1 MIAALLATRPVAL
14 ARINAPVL
22 AFGALLVAWGNAS
35 STFLGASAV
44 LPGGSGPYVIS
55 GVALAAVS
63 LAAARALR
71 LDAAALGLR
80 GRALRGATTGL
91 ALGGI
96 AALIGVAALRLV
108 APLIVGQAVDYA
120 PLARVAAPELLWHVA
135 LLLPLGV
142 VLPEELAFRGV
153 LLGAIAR
160 GRDAR
165 SAVVLSSLLFALWH
179 GTVVF
184 ATVADTTLGPVSLWS
199 PVAIAGAL
207 GVVAAGGAVLAVLR
221 LLTGTLATT
230 VAAHWTFNV
239 VVLIGLWATRAG

>member
-1 MIAALLATRPVAL
+1 MTGGAADALPL
-14 ARINAPVL
+14 ARTGTLVA
-22 AFGALLVAWGNAS
+22 AYAGLLVAWGNAS

-44 LPGGSGPYVIS
+44 LPGGSGPYAIS

-63 LAAARALR
+63 LASARALR
-71 LDAAALGLR
+71 LDAADLGLR
-80 GRALRGATTGL
+80 GRALRGAMTGL
-91 ALGGI
+91 ALGG
-96 AALIGVAALRLV
+96 VAALVGVVALRLL
-108 APLIVGQAVDYA
+108 APLVVGQAVDYA

-135 LLLPLGV
+135 LLLPLGI

-160 GRDAR
+160 GRGAR

-184 ATVADTTLGPVSLWS
+184 ATVADTSLGPLSIWS
-199 PVAIAGAL
+199 SVATAGAF

-221 LLTGTLATT
+221 LRTGTLAATI
-230 VAAHWTFNV
+230 AAHWTFNV
-239 VVLIGLWATRAG
+239 VVLVGLWWTR